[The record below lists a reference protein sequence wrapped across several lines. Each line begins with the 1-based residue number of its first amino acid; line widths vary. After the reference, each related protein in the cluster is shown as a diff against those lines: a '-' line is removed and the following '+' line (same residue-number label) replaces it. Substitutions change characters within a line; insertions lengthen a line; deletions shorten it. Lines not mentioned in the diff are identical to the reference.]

1 LDSGQDV
8 YPTAD
13 GQQLVGVDNKKPY
26 GLKVWDLKAYKLPF
40 TIPAQFEPW
49 GAKGKAIALSQDS
62 RTLVLSPGLSDNRI
76 EVWDIKAGKKLKS
89 FNENGKAGITS
100 MAIAADNQQ
109 MATAAGNTLFLWDL
123 NQGKLLRTIP
133 KAGAVRRMIFSSSGV
148 VTAAEDRL
156 DLWDVKTGKSLK
168 TVKHKSPGI
177 ITFALRPDGKA
188 FAFYRYSDKLVK
200 IWKLP

>member
-1 LDSGQDV
+1 
-8 YPTAD
+8 
-13 GQQLVGVDNKKPY
+13 
-26 GLKVWDLKAYKLPF
+26 
-40 TIPAQFEPW
+40 
-49 GAKGKAIALSQDS
+49 
-62 RTLVLSPGLSDNRI
+62 
-76 EVWDIKAGKKLKS
+76 
-89 FNENGKAGITS
+89 

-133 KAGAVRRMIFSSSGV
+133 KASAVRRMIFSSSGV

-168 TVKHKSPGI
+168 TVKHKLPGI